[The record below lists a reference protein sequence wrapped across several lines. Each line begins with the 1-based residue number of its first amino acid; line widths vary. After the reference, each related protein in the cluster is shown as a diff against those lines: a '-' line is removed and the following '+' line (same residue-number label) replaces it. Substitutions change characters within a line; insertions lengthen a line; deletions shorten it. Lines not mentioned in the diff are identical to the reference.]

1 LIIKKVLLFTLALI
15 MSACSTSDSPNQDL
29 IIEIPDEITFPN
41 SNMIIVRFNDDN
53 LGDDLDYYYSELSRV
68 E

>member
-1 LIIKKVLLFTLALI
+1 